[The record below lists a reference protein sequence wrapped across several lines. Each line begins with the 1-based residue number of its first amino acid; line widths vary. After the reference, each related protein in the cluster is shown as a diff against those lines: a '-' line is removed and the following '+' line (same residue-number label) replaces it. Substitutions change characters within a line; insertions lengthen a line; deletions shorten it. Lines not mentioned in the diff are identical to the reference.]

1 MISVCIATYN
11 GEEYI
16 KEQLSSI
23 ISQLHDEDEIIIS
36 DDGSTDHT
44 LSLIHSFNDTR
55 IKIINGPKTNSPIDN
70 FENALKASS
79 GNYIFLSDQDD
90 IWIKNKV
97 EINLRYLQDYDCVI
111 SDCCVVD
118 KNMDIISDS
127 FYKMNNTKK
136 GLLYNLVIKNGYLGC
151 CMSFNRRVLNKC
163 LPFPKNIPMHD
174 IWIGNVSAFYYKT
187 IFISDRLIN
196 FRRHGNNASPT
207 AEKSTYSFLRK
218 IQFRYNIVKNILLLN
233 L

>member
-1 MISVCIATYN
+1 M
-11 GEEYI
+11 
-16 KEQLSSI
+16 
-23 ISQLHDEDEIIIS
+23 
-36 DDGSTDHT
+36 ST
-44 LSLIHSFNDTR
+44 
-55 IKIINGPKTNSPIDN
+55 
-70 FENALKASS
+70 
-79 GNYIFLSDQDD
+79 GNEHEFSKY
-90 IWIKNKV
+90 
-97 EINLRYLQDYDCVI
+97 
-111 SDCCVVD
+111 
-118 KNMDIISDS
+118 
-127 FYKMNNTKK
+127 KK